1 MAVVNHKC
9 LEINDKSWVMSRVV
23 NRFTNRYWHT
33 AIRLFLDAMRRTEPT
48 FAEPKERN
56 RNERRS
62 PEAVVVQIILIQIA
76 MEAKAVYNEEVMVT
90 NEDAIAELGN
100 ELIGSREALTVGD

>member
-9 LEINDKSWVMSRVV
+9 LEINDKSWVMSRDV
-23 NRFTNRYWHT
+23 NRFTNCYWHT

-56 RNERRS
+56 RNEHRS

-76 MEAKAVYNEEVMVT
+76 MEAKAVYNEEVTVT
-90 NEDAIAELGN
+90 N
-100 ELIGSREALTVGD
+100 

>member
-1 MAVVNHKC
+1 M
-9 LEINDKSWVMSRVV
+9 
-23 NRFTNRYWHT
+23 
-33 AIRLFLDAMRRTEPT
+33 
-48 FAEPKERN
+48 
-56 RNERRS
+56 
-62 PEAVVVQIILIQIA
+62 VQIILIQIA